1 MDASELDML
10 ADRIGDDFAMI
21 GDGIHLDLLGMLD
34 KLRHDHGVVLGHI
47 GCELQEAE

>member
-1 MDASELDML
+1 MHAGELDML
-10 ADRIGDDFAMI
+10 ADCIGDDLAMV

-34 KLRHDHGVVLGHI
+34 KLRHDHGVVLGHV